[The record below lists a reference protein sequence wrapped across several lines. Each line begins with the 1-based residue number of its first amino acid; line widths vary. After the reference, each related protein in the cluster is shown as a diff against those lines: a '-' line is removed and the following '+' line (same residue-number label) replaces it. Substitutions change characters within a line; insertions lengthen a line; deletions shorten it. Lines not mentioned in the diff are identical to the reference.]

1 MALAAIRVA
10 DEEELTMWINAQPV
24 NAALVSLA
32 IGLIIGLERG
42 WQVRQLGDNQR
53 IAGMRTYGLI
63 GLLGGVCALLLP
75 TLGPWLALLGLLVVL
90 MGCALSV
97 WLAQR
102 WQGEFGLT
110 SSVAMVL
117 TYLLGLMSVLL
128 SPSEAVACAVLAALL
143 MGLKGKIQQGMLF
156 LSETEFHATLR
167 FLLISLVLLPVL
179 PNQEMGPLN
188 AFNPFKIWLMVVVIA
203 GISFSGHFAVRLL
216 GTRSGLVLTS
226 MLAGLASSTALTLQ
240 FARLNREQAGLER
253 LLASGILLAG
263 ATMWLR
269 LLVLVL
275 LIHRELALHLAP
287 PLLILGAVVYGFAFW
302 YWRQREAPPDDPVQP
317 ETRNPLDLATAVKFG
332 LLLALIGFLA
342 TLLQSEVGRSGI
354 YLLALVSGI
363 TDVDAITLSL
373 AQLANK
379 ELALE
384 VAARAI
390 LLAGL
395 VNSLVKGVLALV
407 IGGRRLG
414 LMVLLAYLVSAL
426 LILPLL

>member
-1 MALAAIRVA
+1 
-10 DEEELTMWINAQPV
+10 MWIEAEPV
-24 NAALVSLA
+24 YGALVSLA

-75 TLGPWLALLGLLVVL
+75 TLGAWLALLGLLTVVT
-90 MGCALSV
+90 GCGLSV
-97 WLAQR
+97 WLALR

-117 TYLLGLMSVLL
+117 TYLLGLMSVLQ

-143 MGLKGKIQQGMLF
+143 MGLKGKIQKGMLF
-156 LSETEFHATLR
+156 LSEMEFHATLR
-167 FLLISLVLLPVL
+167 FLLISQVLLPVL
-179 PNQEMGPLN
+179 PDTEMGPLN

-203 GISFSGHFAVRLL
+203 GISFCGHFAVRLL

-240 FARLNREQAGLER
+240 FARLNKEQGGLER
-253 LLASGILLAG
+253 LLATGILLAG

-275 LIHRELALHLAP
+275 LIHGELAMRLAA
-287 PLLILGAVVYGFAFW
+287 PLLLLAAIVYGFAFW
-302 YWRQREAPPDDPVQP
+302 FWRQREEMTDNPVQP
-317 ETRNPLDLATAVKFG
+317 RTSNPLDLATAIKFG
-332 LLLALIGFLA
+332 LLLALIGFMA
-342 TLLQSEVGRSGI
+342 TLLQSKVGNSGV
-354 YLLALVSGI
+354 YLLSLVSGI

-373 AQLANK
+373 SQLAQK

-384 VAARAI
+384 VAARGI

-407 IGGRRLG
+407 IGGRSLG
-414 LMVLLAYLVSAL
+414 RRVLLPYLVSIL
-426 LILPLL
+426 LILPLVLMT

>member
-1 MALAAIRVA
+1 
-10 DEEELTMWINAQPV
+10 MWIEADPING
-24 NAALVSLA
+24 ALVSLA

-53 IAGMRTYGLI
+53 VAGMRTYGLV

-75 TLGPWLALLGLLVVL
+75 TLGTWLPLLGLLAVL
-90 MGCALSV
+90 MGCALSI

-179 PNQEMGPLN
+179 PNQEMGPLD

-203 GISFSGHFAVRLL
+203 AISFSGHFAVRLL

-240 FARLNREQAGLER
+240 FARLNRQQPGLER
-253 LLASGILLAG
+253 LLATGILLAG

-275 LIHRELALHLAP
+275 LIQRDLALRLAP
-287 PLLILGAVVYGFAFW
+287 PLLILGLVVYGFAFW
-302 YWRQREAPPDDPVQP
+302 FWRQREATPDEPVQP
-317 ETRNPLDLATAVKFG
+317 ETRNPLDLATAIKFG

-342 TLLQSEVGRSGI
+342 TLLQSEVGSSGV

-373 AQLANK
+373 AQLTSK
-379 ELALE
+379 ELTLE
-384 VAARAI
+384 VATRGI

-395 VNSLVKGVLALV
+395 VNSLVKGILALV

-414 LMVLLAYLVSAL
+414 TRVLTAYLVSAL
-426 LILPLL
+426 LALPFA

>member
-1 MALAAIRVA
+1 
-10 DEEELTMWINAQPV
+10 MWIEAEPV
-24 NAALVSLA
+24 YGALVSLA

-75 TLGPWLALLGLLVVL
+75 TLGPWLALLGLLTVVT
-90 MGCALSV
+90 GCGLSV
-97 WLAQR
+97 WLALR

-117 TYLLGLMSVLL
+117 TYLLGLMSVLQ

-156 LSETEFHATLR
+156 LSEMEFHATLR

-179 PNQEMGPLN
+179 PDAEMGPLN

-203 GISFSGHFAVRLL
+203 GISFCGHFAVRLL

-240 FARLNREQAGLER
+240 FARLNKEQGGLER
-253 LLASGILLAG
+253 LLATGILLAG

-269 LLVLVL
+269 LLALVL
-275 LIHRELALHLAP
+275 IIHGELAL
-287 PLLILGAVVYGFAFW
+287 
-302 YWRQREAPPDDPVQP
+302 RQ
-317 ETRNPLDLATAVKFG
+317 
-332 LLLALIGFLA
+332 IG
-342 TLLQSEVGRSGI
+342 
-354 YLLALVSGI
+354 
-363 TDVDAITLSL
+363 
-373 AQLANK
+373 
-379 ELALE
+379 
-384 VAARAI
+384 RAH
-390 LLAGL
+390 
-395 VNSLVKGVLALV
+395 V
-407 IGGRRLG
+407 
-414 LMVLLAYLVSAL
+414 
-426 LILPLL
+426 

>member
-1 MALAAIRVA
+1 
-10 DEEELTMWINAQPV
+10 MWIEAEPV
-24 NAALVSLA
+24 YGALVSLA

-75 TLGPWLALLGLLVVL
+75 TLGAWLALLGLLTVVT
-90 MGCALSV
+90 GCGLSV

-117 TYLLGLMSVLL
+117 TYLLGLMSVLQ

-156 LSETEFHATLR
+156 LSEMEFHATLR

-179 PNQEMGPLN
+179 PDAEMGPLN
-188 AFNPFKIWLMVVVIA
+188 AFNPFNPFKIWLMVVVIA
-203 GISFSGHFAVRLL
+203 GISFCGHFAVRLL

-240 FARLNREQAGLER
+240 FARLNKEQGGLER
-253 LLASGILLAG
+253 LLATGILLAG

-269 LLVLVL
+269 LLALVL
-275 LIHRELALHLAP
+275 IIHGELALRLAV
-287 PLLILGAVVYGFAFW
+287 PLLLLAAIVYGFAFW
-302 YWRQREAPPDDPVQP
+302 FWRQREEMPDGPVQP
-317 ETRNPLDLATAVKFG
+317 ETRNPLDLATAIKFG
-332 LLLALIGFLA
+332 LLLALIGFMA
-342 TLLQSEVGRSGI
+342 TLLQSKVGNSGV
-354 YLLALVSGI
+354 YLLSLVSGI

-373 AQLANK
+373 SQLAQK

-384 VAARAI
+384 VAARGI

-407 IGGRRLG
+407 IGGRSLG
-414 LMVLLAYLVSAL
+414 RRVLLPYLVSIL
-426 LILPLL
+426 LILPLVL

>member
-1 MALAAIRVA
+1 
-10 DEEELTMWINAQPV
+10 MWIEAEPV
-24 NAALVSLA
+24 YGALVSLA

-75 TLGPWLALLGLLVVL
+75 TLGAWLALLGLLAVVA
-90 MGCALSV
+90 GCGLSV

-117 TYLLGLMSVLL
+117 TYLLGLMSVLQ

-179 PNQEMGPLN
+179 PDAEMGPLD

-216 GTRSGLVLTS
+216 GTRAGLVLTS

-240 FARLNREQAGLER
+240 FARLNKEQPGLER
-253 LLASGILLAG
+253 LLATGILLAG

-275 LIHRELALHLAP
+275 LIHNELAMRLAP
-287 PLLILGAVVYGFAFW
+287 LLLLAATVYGFAFW
-302 YWRQREAPPDDPVQP
+302 FWRQREEMTDNPVQP
-317 ETRNPLDLATAVKFG
+317 ETRNPLDLATAIKFG
-332 LLLALIGFLA
+332 LLLALIGFMA
-342 TLLQSEVGRSGI
+342 TLLQSKVGNSGV

-373 AQLANK
+373 SQLSHK

-395 VNSLVKGVLALV
+395 VNSLVKGLLALV

-414 LMVLLAYLVSAL
+414 LRVMLPYLLSIL
-426 LILPLL
+426 LILPLIWPGN

>member
-1 MALAAIRVA
+1 
-10 DEEELTMWINAQPV
+10 MWIEAEPV
-24 NAALVSLA
+24 YGALVSLA

-75 TLGPWLALLGLLVVL
+75 TLGAWLALLGLLTVVT
-90 MGCALSV
+90 GCGLSV

-117 TYLLGLMSVLL
+117 TYLLGLMSVLQ

-156 LSETEFHATLR
+156 LSEMEFHATLR

-179 PNQEMGPLN
+179 PDAEMGPLN
-188 AFNPFKIWLMVVVIA
+188 AFNPFNPFKIWLMVVVIA
-203 GISFSGHFAVRLL
+203 GISFCGHFAVRLL

-240 FARLNREQAGLER
+240 FARLNKEQGGLER
-253 LLASGILLAG
+253 LLATGILLAG

-269 LLVLVL
+269 LLALVL
-275 LIHRELALHLAP
+275 IIYGELALRLAV
-287 PLLILGAVVYGFAFW
+287 PLLLLAAIVYGFAFW
-302 YWRQREAPPDDPVQP
+302 FWRQREEMPDGPVQP
-317 ETRNPLDLATAVKFG
+317 ETRNPLDLATAIKFG
-332 LLLALIGFLA
+332 LLLALIGFMA
-342 TLLQSEVGRSGI
+342 TLLQSKVGNSGV
-354 YLLALVSGI
+354 YLLSLVSGI

-373 AQLANK
+373 SQLAQK

-384 VAARAI
+384 VAARGI

-407 IGGRRLG
+407 IGGRSLG
-414 LMVLLAYLVSAL
+414 RRVLLPYLVSIL
-426 LILPLL
+426 LILPLVL

>member
-1 MALAAIRVA
+1 
-10 DEEELTMWINAQPV
+10 MWINAEPV
-24 NAALVSLA
+24 NGALVSLA

-75 TLGPWLALLGLLVVL
+75 TLGPWLPLLGLLAVVI
-90 MGCALSV
+90 GCGLSV

-110 SSVAMVL
+110 SSVAMLL

-179 PNQEMGPLN
+179 PNEEMGPLD

-203 GISFSGHFAVRLL
+203 GISFCGHFAVRLL
-216 GTRSGLVLTS
+216 GTRAGLVLTS

-240 FARLNREQAGLER
+240 FARLNKEQGGWSGCWPPASCWREPPCGCDCWCWCCSSTTSWRCAWR
-253 LLASGILLAG
+253 RPCCCWRPPSTASPSGSG
-263 ATMWLR
+263 AS
-269 LLVLVL
+269 
-275 LIHRELALHLAP
+275 A
-287 PLLILGAVVYGFAFW
+287 
-302 YWRQREAPPDDPVQP
+302 
-317 ETRNPLDLATAVKFG
+317 
-332 LLLALIGFLA
+332 
-342 TLLQSEVGRSGI
+342 RS
-354 YLLALVSGI
+354 
-363 TDVDAITLSL
+363 
-373 AQLANK
+373 
-379 ELALE
+379 
-384 VAARAI
+384 
-390 LLAGL
+390 
-395 VNSLVKGVLALV
+395 
-407 IGGRRLG
+407 
-414 LMVLLAYLVSAL
+414 
-426 LILPLL
+426 

>member
-1 MALAAIRVA
+1 
-10 DEEELTMWINAQPV
+10 MWIEAEPV
-24 NAALVSLA
+24 YGALVSLA

-75 TLGPWLALLGLLVVL
+75 TLGAWLALLGLLAVVA
-90 MGCALSV
+90 GCGLSV

-117 TYLLGLMSVLL
+117 TYLLGLMSVLQ

-179 PNQEMGPLN
+179 PDVEMGPLN

-216 GTRSGLVLTS
+216 GTRAGLVLTS

-240 FARLNREQAGLER
+240 FARLNKEQPGLER
-253 LLASGILLAG
+253 LLATGILLAG

-275 LIHRELALHLAP
+275 LIHNELAMRLAP
-287 PLLILGAVVYGFAFW
+287 PPLLLLAATVYGFAFW
-302 YWRQREAPPDDPVQP
+302 FWRQREEMTDNPVQP
-317 ETRNPLDLATAVKFG
+317 ETRNPLDLATAIKFG
-332 LLLALIGFLA
+332 LLLALIGFMA
-342 TLLQSEVGRSGI
+342 TLLQSKVGNSGV

-373 AQLANK
+373 SQLSHK

-395 VNSLVKGVLALV
+395 VNSLVKGLLALV

-414 LMVLLAYLVSAL
+414 LRVMLPYLLSIL
-426 LILPLL
+426 LILPLIWPGN

>member
-1 MALAAIRVA
+1 
-10 DEEELTMWINAQPV
+10 MWIEAEPV
-24 NAALVSLA
+24 YGALVSLA

-75 TLGPWLALLGLLVVL
+75 TLGAWLALLGLLSVVT
-90 MGCALSV
+90 GCGLSV

-117 TYLLGLMSVLL
+117 TYLLGLMSVLQ

-156 LSETEFHATLR
+156 LSEMEFHATLR

-179 PNQEMGPLN
+179 PDTEMGPLN

-203 GISFSGHFAVRLL
+203 GISFCGHFAVRLL

-240 FARLNREQAGLER
+240 FARLNKEQGGLER
-253 LLASGILLAG
+253 LLATGILLAG

-269 LLVLVL
+269 LLALVL
-275 LIHRELALHLAP
+275 IIHGELALRLAV
-287 PLLILGAVVYGFAFW
+287 PL
-302 YWRQREAPPDDPVQP
+302 
-317 ETRNPLDLATAVKFG
+317 
-332 LLLALIGFLA
+332 LLLAA
-342 TLLQSEVGRSGI
+342 TSSTALPSGSGASGKRCRTARYSPKPATRWISPPPSSSVCCSPSSASWPPCCKARWATPGSICCRWSPASRTWTPSPSPSLSSPRRSWPWRWRPG
-354 YLLALVSGI
+354 
-363 TDVDAITLSL
+363 
-373 AQLANK
+373 
-379 ELALE
+379 
-384 VAARAI
+384 
-390 LLAGL
+390 
-395 VNSLVKGVLALV
+395 
-407 IGGRRLG
+407 
-414 LMVLLAYLVSAL
+414 AYCS
-426 LILPLL
+426 PGWSTPW

>member
-1 MALAAIRVA
+1 
-10 DEEELTMWINAQPV
+10 MWIEAEPV
-24 NAALVSLA
+24 YGALVSLA

-42 WQVRQLGDNQR
+42 WQVRQFGDNQR

-63 GLLGGVCALLLP
+63 GLLGGVCALLIP
-75 TLGPWLALLGLLVVL
+75 TLGPWLALLGLLAVVV
-90 MGCALSV
+90 GCSLSV
-97 WLAQR
+97 WLALR

-110 SSVAMVL
+110 SSVAMLL
-117 TYLLGLMSVLL
+117 TYLLGLMSVLQ

-143 MGLKGKIQQGMLF
+143 MGLKGQIQQGMLF

-179 PNQEMGPLN
+179 PDTEMGPLN

-203 GISFSGHFAVRLL
+203 GISFCGHFAVRLL

-240 FARLNREQAGLER
+240 FARLNKAQPGLER
-253 LLASGILLAG
+253 LLATGILLAG

-275 LIHRELALHLAP
+275 LIHADLAQRLAI
-287 PLLILGAVVYGFAFW
+287 PLLILATTVYGFAFW
-302 YWRQREAPPDDPVQP
+302 FWRQREEVVDNPVQP
-317 ETRNPLDLATAVKFG
+317 ETSNPLDLATAIKFG
-332 LLLALIGFLA
+332 LLLALIGFMA
-342 TLLQSEVGRSGI
+342 TLLQSKVGNSGV

-363 TDVDAITLSL
+363 TDVDAITLPLS
-373 AQLANK
+373 QLAHK
-379 ELALE
+379 DLLLD
-384 VAARAI
+384 VAARGI
-390 LLAGL
+390 LLAGQ
-395 VNSLVKGVLALV
+395 VNSLVKGLLALI
-407 IGGRRLG
+407 IGGHKLG
-414 LMVLLAYLVSAL
+414 MKVLLPYLVSIV

>member
-1 MALAAIRVA
+1 
-10 DEEELTMWINAQPV
+10 MWIEADPING
-24 NAALVSLA
+24 ALVSLA

-53 IAGMRTYGLI
+53 VAGMRTYGLV

-75 TLGPWLALLGLLVVL
+75 TLGTWLPLLGLLAVL
-90 MGCALSV
+90 MGCTLSI

-188 AFNPFKIWLMVVVIA
+188 AFNPFQIWLMVVVIA
-203 GISFSGHFAVRLL
+203 AISFSGHFAVRLL

-240 FARLNREQAGLER
+240 FARLNKEQPGLER
-253 LLASGILLAG
+253 LLATGILLAG

-275 LIHRELALHLAP
+275 LIQRDLALRLAP
-287 PLLILGAVVYGFAFW
+287 PLLILGLVVYGFAFW
-302 YWRQREAPPDDPVQP
+302 FWRQREATPDETVQP
-317 ETRNPLDLATAVKFG
+317 ETRNPLDLATAIKFG

-342 TLLQSEVGRSGI
+342 TLLQSEVGDSGV

-373 AQLANK
+373 SQLTSK
-379 ELALE
+379 ELTLE
-384 VAARAI
+384 VATRGI

-414 LMVLLAYLVSAL
+414 SRVLAAYLVSAL
-426 LILPLL
+426 LALPFA

>member
-1 MALAAIRVA
+1 
-10 DEEELTMWINAQPV
+10 MWIEAEPV
-24 NAALVSLA
+24 YGALVSLA

-75 TLGPWLALLGLLVVL
+75 SLGPGLALFGLLAVL
-90 MGCALSV
+90 IGCGLSV
-97 WLAQR
+97 WLAQH

-128 SPSEAVACAVLAALL
+128 SPREAVACAVLAALL

-156 LSETEFHATLR
+156 LSEAEFHATLR

-179 PNQEMGPLN
+179 PDVEMGPLN

-203 GISFSGHFAVRLL
+203 GISFCGHFAVRLL

-240 FARLNREQAGLER
+240 FARLNKAQPGLER
-253 LLASGILLAG
+253 LLATGILLAG

-275 LIHRELALHLAP
+275 LIHNELALRLAA
-287 PLLILGAVVYGFAFW
+287 PLLLLAATVYAFAFW
-302 YWRQREAPPDDPVQP
+302 FWRQREEMSDNPVQP
-317 ETRNPLDLATAVKFG
+317 ETSNPLDLATAIKFG
-332 LLLALIGFLA
+332 LLLALIGFMA
-342 TLLQSEVGRSGI
+342 TLLQSRVGDSGV

-373 AQLANK
+373 SQLAHK
-379 ELALE
+379 DLALE
-384 VAARAI
+384 VAARGI
-390 LLAGL
+390 LIAGL
-395 VNSLVKGVLALV
+395 VNSLVKGLLALV
-407 IGGRRLG
+407 VGGRRLG
-414 LMVLLAYLVSAL
+414 MHVLLPYLVSTL

>member
-1 MALAAIRVA
+1 
-10 DEEELTMWINAQPV
+10 MWINAEPV
-24 NAALVSLA
+24 NGALVSLA

-75 TLGPWLALLGLLVVL
+75 TLGPWLPLLGLLAVVT
-90 MGCALSV
+90 GCGLSV

-110 SSVAMVL
+110 SSVAMLL

-179 PNQEMGPLN
+179 PNEEMGPLD

-203 GISFSGHFAVRLL
+203 GISFCGHFAVRLL
-216 GTRSGLVLTS
+216 GTRAGLVLTS
-226 MLAGLASSTALTLQ
+226 ILAGLASSTALTLQ
-240 FARLNREQAGLER
+240 FARLNKEQGGLER
-253 LLASGILLAG
+253 LLATGILLAG

-275 LIHRELALHLAP
+275 LIHSELAMRLAA
-287 PLLILGAVVYGFAFW
+287 PL
-302 YWRQREAPPDDPVQP
+302 
-317 ETRNPLDLATAVKFG
+317 
-332 LLLALIGFLA
+332 LLLALIGFMA
-342 TLLQSEVGRSGI
+342 TLLQSKVGNSGV
-354 YLLALVSGI
+354 YLLSLVSGI

-373 AQLANK
+373 SQLSHK

-384 VAARAI
+384 VAARGI

-395 VNSLVKGVLALV
+395 VNSLVKGLLALG

-414 LMVLLAYLVSAL
+414 LRVLLPYFVSAL
-426 LILPLL
+426 LILPLIWPGA